1 MASTYTK
8 PDIKKEKKLRI
19 FYRILFFCVVLVI
32 PCVIWACNYQFMHT
46 KTITKISIMFLLVA
60 YVLCRRFKEELK
72 NWINSWEYSSLKYI
86 LLGIGKNIWS
96 IIIIVLCIIL
106 SFKLP
111 RWFDLAK
118 NELDILLKT
127 LQKFLIC
134 LSATAVCQ
142 IIGYIIILPLEAK
155 YDFLIKRE
163 LRKQEIRETNAEQL
177 NDIRE
182 IIKEELKQGK

>member
-1 MASTYTK
+1 MAATYTK
-8 PDIKKEKKLRI
+8 PNIKKEKRLRL
-19 FYRILFFCVVLVI
+19 FYRILFFCVVLVV
-32 PCVIWACNYQFMHT
+32 PCVIWACNYQFMQT
-46 KTITKISIMFLLVA
+46 RTYTKISIMFILVA
-60 YVLCRRFKEELK
+60 YVLCRRFKEEIK

-86 LLGIGKNIWS
+86 LLGIGKNFWS
-96 IIIIVLCIIL
+96 IIVIILCIIL

-111 RWFDLAK
+111 KWFGFAK
-118 NELDILLKT
+118 DQLDVLLKT

-134 LSATAVCQ
+134 LSATAACQ

-163 LRKQEIRETNAEQL
+163 LRKQEIREANAEQL
-177 NDIRE
+177 EDLRE

>member
-8 PDIKKEKKLRI
+8 PDIKKEKKLRL

-111 RWFDLAK
+111 KWFDLAK
-118 NELDILLKT
+118 SELDILLKT

>member
-8 PDIKKEKKLRI
+8 PDIKKEKKLRL

-46 KTITKISIMFLLVA
+46 KTITKVSIILVLVA

-72 NWINSWEYSSLKYI
+72 NWVNSWEYSSLKYI

-118 NELDILLKT
+118 SELDILLKT

>member
-8 PDIKKEKKLRI
+8 PDIKKEKKLRL

-111 RWFDLAK
+111 KWFDLAK
-118 NELDILLKT
+118 
-127 LQKFLIC
+127 
-134 LSATAVCQ
+134 SS
-142 IIGYIIILPLEAK
+142 
-155 YDFLIKRE
+155 
-163 LRKQEIRETNAEQL
+163 
-177 NDIRE
+177 
-182 IIKEELKQGK
+182 